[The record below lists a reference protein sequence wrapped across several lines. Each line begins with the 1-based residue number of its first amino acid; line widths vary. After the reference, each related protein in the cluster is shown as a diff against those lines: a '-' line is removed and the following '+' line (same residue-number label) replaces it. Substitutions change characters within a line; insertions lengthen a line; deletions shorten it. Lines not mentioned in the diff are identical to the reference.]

1 MRCATMDRRQAQ
13 AVGATL
19 PDVTEWGGWMEEW
32 VGKRQRARRRTAG
45 TQRMTRRAMVGPG
58 QRREGQD
65 VLEAEEQGVVE
76 VGVQRR

>member
-1 MRCATMDRRQAQ
+1 
-13 AVGATL
+13 
-19 PDVTEWGGWMEEW
+19 MEEW

-45 TQRMTRRAMVGPG
+45 TQRMTRRAMVRPR

-76 VGVQRR
+76 DGLRQRRQRVEEEDEHERAHS